1 MDGKGTFQ
9 GRKKLGNY
17 GRRPAQD
24 INTLRANFRPSALPV
39 EASAR
44 EKKALLCAEAGV
56 FHQVMTCSYCMDT
69 GVYGMLGWGYGC
81 GFSSYFI
88 SYRTNNTGDI
98 QQAIDLLV

>member
-1 MDGKGTFQ
+1 LRLGWYIGGEVVDGWKGNFS

-44 EKKALLCAEAGV
+44 EKSPTLCGRRSISPGDDLFVLYGYWGIWNVGMGV
-56 FHQVMTCSYCMDT
+56 WIWFFQLFHFLQ
-69 GVYGMLGWGYGC
+69 
-81 GFSSYFI
+81 
-88 SYRTNNTGDI
+88 NE
-98 QQAIDLLV
+98 